1 MNSNNS
7 DHIEINTE
15 RKAKIIATIM
25 GTVALVSP
33 FVFNYYYDVS
43 DGIFVIDMYSLIW
56 VHDSN
61 ANPAIFFYL
70 PLLVNNPVN
79 TLLRFWFVFTM
90 YRCYVG
96 KSSRRK
102 AIYAGLISETWQLI
116 MMVSNILMSL
126 GFSYLPGLFYV
137 PIPLLL
143 LAGLLILLFVKPPE
157 PPGLWTDKSDKS
169 VDSKTP
175 TSFLSD

>member
-25 GTVALVSP
+25 GIVALVSP
-33 FVFNYYYDVS
+33 FVFNYYYDIA
-43 DGIFVIDMYSLIW
+43 DGIFVIDMYSLTW

-61 ANPAIFFYL
+61 ANPAIFFYP

-102 AIYAGLISETWQLI
+102 AIYVGFISEAWQLI
-116 MMVSNILMSL
+116 IMVTNLFMSL
-126 GFSYLPGLFYV
+126 GISYFPGLFYV

-143 LAGLLILLFVKPPE
+143 LAGLMILLFVKPPRL
-157 PPGLWTDKSDKS
+157 PGLWTEKSDKS
-169 VDSKTP
+169 ENSKT
-175 TSFLSD
+175 SSHFLSE